1 MTSNEDIKRTKF
13 YIVIANVIDD
23 DKTKNFCIST
33 FQQYETK
40 NNLKI

>member
-23 DKTKNFCIST
+23 D
-33 FQQYETK
+33 ETK